1 MCKHNL
7 PSSEENKKHHTK
19 KPSGREIKIEGF
31 MTFNQKMT
39 EAVTPF
45 KLEPNIEVAMI
56 FISLGLGKL
65 PSVSPLLVFC

>member
-1 MCKHNL
+1 
-7 PSSEENKKHHTK
+7 
-19 KPSGREIKIEGF
+19 

-39 EAVTPF
+39 EAVAPF
-45 KLEPNIEVAMI
+45 KLEPNIEAAMR